1 MCCDSAAARLTV
13 YRWVPVVRLARVG
26 RSRVDSARS
35 RQTGGTGLGLAIVK
49 HVLMQHGAHLEITS
63 KENEGSTFTAVFP
76 KERLY
81 HMI

>member
-1 MCCDSAAARLTV
+1 MVLGSTLNTSLV
-13 YRWVPVVRLARVG
+13 S
-26 RSRVDSARS
+26 RSVFYRVDSARS